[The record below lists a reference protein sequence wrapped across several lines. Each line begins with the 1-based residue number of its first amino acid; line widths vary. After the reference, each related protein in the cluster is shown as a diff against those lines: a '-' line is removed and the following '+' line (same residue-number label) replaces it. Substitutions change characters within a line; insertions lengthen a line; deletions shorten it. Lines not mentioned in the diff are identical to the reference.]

1 MRKPLNVRAMHTQS
15 TRKKMLR
22 SRTFPSHIHPGV
34 PRIFLAAPLSY
45 AAIGLPHD
53 HGEGFWATENSQP
66 VRRQLGFGAL
76 VQMSQKPRASD
87 AWLSPCGRSAGT
99 ARSNADVGT

>member
-1 MRKPLNVRAMHTQS
+1 MHTQS

-66 VRRQLGFGAL
+66 VKYEPVQNGPLLGRADDLRLLAL
-76 VQMSQKPRASD
+76 HGGLPVEDISTFIR
-87 AWLSPCGRSAGT
+87 
-99 ARSNADVGT
+99 